1 MDFTGE
7 RFVPGITGTI
17 ELEHLH
23 RYVAA
28 CQLAGGKS
36 VLDLASGEGYGAAML
51 AAAAARVIG
60 VDIDATAV
68 AHARKS
74 YPDPKLEFVCG
85 SCTAIPLPDANVDLV
100 VSFET
105 IEHHDQHK
113 EMLREI
119 KRVLRPHG
127 VLLISSPDKDN
138 YRGHYGTGNPFHIKE
153 LTQTEFKDLLSSH
166 FTRCAYYAQSVVYGS
181 ALFAEARPSQITSF
195 VRDEPTTRHRGL
207 ARPGYWLALA
217 SDAELPALD
226 SGVFEQA
233 SMRRIEQRMVER
245 EAEIAQREAKIADL
259 EQVIAQL
266 YRSTSWRVTA
276 PLRAL
281 KRWFTP

>member
-1 MDFTGE
+1 MEFTGE
-7 RFVPGITGTI
+7 RFVPGVNGAI

-51 AAAAARVIG
+51 AVTAAKVIG
-60 VDIDATAV
+60 VDIDETAV
-68 AHARKS
+68 AHARKR
-74 YPDPKLEFVCG
+74 YPHLKLEFACG
-85 SCTAIPLPDANVDLV
+85 SCAAIPLPDASIDLV

-119 KRVLRPHG
+119 KRVLRPDG
-127 VLLISSPDKDN
+127 ALLISSPDKNN
-138 YRGHYGTGNPFHIKE
+138 YSGDSETGNPFHLKE
-153 LTQTEFKDLLSSH
+153 LTQTEFKDLLSCH
-166 FTRCAYYAQSVVYGS
+166 FTQCAWYAQRVVYGS
-181 ALFAEARPSQITSF
+181 AIFAETRPTRITSF
-195 VRDEPTTRHRGL
+195 VGDEATTEHRGL
-207 ARPGYWLALA
+207 ARPVYWLALA

-226 SGVFEQA
+226 SGIFEQA
-233 SMRRIEQRMVER
+233 SMRRIEQHI
-245 EAEIAQREAKIADL
+245 AEREAKIADL
-259 EQVIAQL
+259 EREVSQL

-276 PLRAL
+276 PLRTL

>member
-28 CQLAGGKS
+28 CQLAAGKS

-68 AHARKS
+68 AHARKN
-74 YPDPKLEFVCG
+74 YPGPNLEFGCG
-85 SCTAIPLPDANVDLV
+85 SCAAIPLPGASVDLV

-105 IEHHDQHK
+105 IEHHDQHR
-113 EMLREI
+113 EMLQEI
-119 KRVLRPHG
+119 KRVLRPQG
-127 VLLISSPDKDN
+127 VLLISSPDKDSN
-138 YRGHYGTGNPFHIKE
+138 RGHSGIGNPFHIKE
-153 LTQTEFKDLLSSH
+153 LGQAELKALLNPYFTQ
-166 FTRCAYYAQSVVYGS
+166 CAYYAQSVVYGS
-181 ALFAEARPSQITSF
+181 AIFAETRPTQMTSF
-195 VRDEPTTRHRGL
+195 VRDEPTTRYRGL

-217 SDAELPALD
+217 SDAGLPALD

-233 SMRRIEQRMVER
+233 SMRRIEHRIAER
-245 EAEIAQREAKIADL
+245 EAEIAEREARIADL
-259 EQVIAQL
+259 ERVIAQL
-266 YRSTSWRVTA
+266 HRSTSWRVTA